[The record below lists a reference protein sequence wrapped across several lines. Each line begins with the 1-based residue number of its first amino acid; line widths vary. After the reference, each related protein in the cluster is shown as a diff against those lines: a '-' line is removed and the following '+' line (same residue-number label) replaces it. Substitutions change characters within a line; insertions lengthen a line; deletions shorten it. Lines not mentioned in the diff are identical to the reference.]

1 MDFNKTKTSEL
12 IEIYEQ
18 IKTFIKFLEKENE
31 EIQKWNKNRK
41 QGVLYA

>member
-18 IKTFIKFLEKENE
+18 IKAFIKFVEKENE
-31 EIQKWNKNRK
+31 EIQK
-41 QGVLYA
+41 